1 MKDDSHDLGERVALF
16 RHRLIAQLL
25 PEELTAR
32 QRQQTIE
39 RIVATDHQIPG
50 SLRTRVAESTLRDWL
65 RDYRAGGFDALKPKR
80 RIDAGHPRA
89 LDPALVERLLQ
100 VKEAEPDR
108 SIRRIIETVRKEGML
123 APSEHLPRST
133 VHRLF
138 KQHGLMSR
146 TGEDAPGEDRRRFAF
161 AHAGQLWMS
170 DVMHGPSVLV
180 AGRQRRK
187 TYLIAFLDDATRVV
201 PAAAFALA
209 ENTRAFLPVLK
220 QALLR
225 RGYCERL
232 YVDNGANYRSRH
244 LGLVCAKLG
253 IALIHARPYRPQGKG
268 KIERFFRTLR
278 AQLLTRL
285 SPQDTASLEALNR
298 RLWGWVEG
306 EYHHSPHRGLD
317 GLTPL
322 ERWAQTAQQVRF
334 PEPELDLDALFLFEA
349 IRKVAKDRTVSLNGT
364 LYEVDAALI
373 GERVTLRYDPS
384 APSGRPIEVCHADN
398 TRQLAKPVD
407 AYANCFV
414 KRHRPSWT
422 LSTEAPAPEPS
433 PSRIALRH
441 LTEADDDTQEDR

>member
-1 MKDDSHDLGERVALF
+1 MNDTATDLRQAIALF
-16 RHRLIAQLL
+16 RYGLIADLVHLPPGTKGLYRQL
-25 PEELTAR
+25 EAKAAQAYT
-32 QRQQTIE
+32 
-39 RIVATDHQIPG
+39 IPG
-50 SLRTRVAESTLRDWL
+50 TRRTRVAAETLRDWL
-65 RDYRAGGFDALKPKR
+65 RAYRQGGFDALLPK
-80 RIDAGHPRA
+80 PRA
-89 LDPALVERLLQ
+89 DRGEPRRLPATVVERLLSI
-100 VKEAEPDR
+100 KEANL
-108 SIRRIIETVRKEGML
+108 SLSVRQVIAQARADGEIP
-123 APSEHLPRST
+123 AEVALPRST
-133 VHRLF
+133 VHRLLAR
-138 KQHGLMSR
+138 HGLMR
-146 TGEDAPGEDRRRFAF
+146 KRAEQPGDLDRRRFAF
-161 AHAGQLWMS
+161 ERAGQLWMS

-187 TYLIAFLDDATRVV
+187 TYLIAFLDDATRVI

-209 ENTRAFLPVLK
+209 ENTRAFLPLLK

-278 AQLLTRL
+278 AQLLTGL

-317 GLTPL
+317 GQTPL

-334 PEPELDLDALFLFEA
+334 PEPELDLDALFLFET

-384 APSGRPIEVCHADN
+384 APPGRPIEVCHADN

-441 LTEADDDTQEDR
+441 LTEEDDDTQEDR